1 LQLIYNYYVTISTL
15 GILKGRSNMGDKCAT
30 KYPIVLIH
38 GTGFRDH
45 KLINY
50 WGRIPKALKNEGAE
64 IYYGYQDSWGTIE
77 ANAQVIKKNIINLIA
92 TTGCEK
98 VNLIAHSK
106 GGMEA
111 RYLISSLEMDGK
123 IASLTTISTPHHGSK
138 TMDVFYNMPRILH
151 VFIAH
156 FVNLWFKILGDK
168 SPNFYTTSRQFSTY
182 FCEEFNKQNLDS
194 EWVYYQSYA
203 TVMKNS
209 FSDIFMVI
217 PNIVISL
224 VDGENDGLVTP
235 RSATWTNFRGV
246 LRSASNRG
254 ISHAD
259 AVDFRRYRFTLKMK
273 DNKISDIRDFYIDL
287 VAELKEKGY

>member
-1 LQLIYNYYVTISTL
+1 
-15 GILKGRSNMGDKCAT
+15 MGDKCAT

-45 KLINY
+45 RLINY

-77 ANAQVIKKNIINLIA
+77 INAQAVKKSILNLIA

-111 RYLISSLEMDGK
+111 RYLISSLEMDEK
-123 IASLTTISTPHHGSK
+123 IASLTTISTPHNGSK
-138 TMDVFYNMPRILH
+138 IMDIFYNMPSILH
-151 VFIAH
+151 GFIAF

-168 SPNFYTTSRQFSTY
+168 EPDFYTTSRQFSTY
-182 FCEEFNKQNLDS
+182 FCEEFNKQNPDS
-194 EWVYYQSYA
+194 ERVYYQSYA
-203 TVMKNS
+203 TVMKNP

-217 PNIVISL
+217 PHIVISL

-235 RSATWTNFRGV
+235 GSATWTNFRGV
-246 LRSASNRG
+246 LRGASNRG

-259 AVDFRRYRFTLKMK
+259 AVDFRRHRFTVKTK
-273 DNKISDIRDFYIDL
+273 DNTISDIRDFYIKL
-287 VAELKEKGY
+287 AAGLKENGY